1 MEQGQDIWIPPSSI
15 LLIHYSISISSTTI
29 YFRDFTSQMKKLN
42 ENLQFIKLRI
52 FELKSRSKYLL

>member
-29 YFRDFTSQMKKLN
+29 YFRDFTSQMKK
-42 ENLQFIKLRI
+42 RI
-52 FELKSRSKYLL
+52 E